1 MERGKE
7 SLWVQQMERKLRK
20 CEPEAATICDGSN
33 EIAGSPVACSMIWL

>member
-7 SLWVQQMERKLRK
+7 SLWVQQMERNLRK

-33 EIAGSPVACSMIWL
+33 EIAGSPVVGSTIWL